1 MYRKE
6 EIQSIKRL
14 IHFDRI
20 NEEIKDMTF
29 LPYAN
34 ALVASGQTGI
44 YLVDMGMFL
53 IHRLFPKIDRRYMYL
68 EHFLE
73 HLPLKVDPYRIDD
86 SRDNQRIEGLTS
98 RVRYDFDRI

>member
-1 MYRKE
+1 MKGMFRKE

-44 YLVDMGMFL
+44 YLVDMGQYFR
-53 IHRLFPKIDRRYMYL
+53 IFVKIL
-68 EHFLE
+68 NIL
-73 HLPLKVDPYRIDD
+73 
-86 SRDNQRIEGLTS
+86 SRTFTTESGSI
-98 RVRYDFDRI
+98 

>member
-1 MYRKE
+1 MEFFCNFFLKTKKAREHNKKVYQRMRGMYRKE

-53 IHRLFPKIDRRYMYL
+53 IFFPQNR
-68 EHFLE
+68 
-73 HLPLKVDPYRIDD
+73 
-86 SRDNQRIEGLTS
+86 
-98 RVRYDFDRI
+98 

>member
-1 MYRKE
+1 MKGMFRKE

-44 YLVDMGMFL
+44 YLVDMGQYFRIFVKIL
-53 IHRLFPKIDRRYMYL
+53 NILFRTFTAESGSI
-68 EHFLE
+68 
-73 HLPLKVDPYRIDD
+73 
-86 SRDNQRIEGLTS
+86 
-98 RVRYDFDRI
+98 

>member
-1 MYRKE
+1 MKGMFRKE

-44 YLVDMGMFL
+44 YLVDMGQYFC
-53 IHRLFPKIDRRYMYL
+53 IFFSNL
-68 EHFLE
+68 EYFIQNIYH
-73 HLPLKVDPYRIDD
+73 
-86 SRDNQRIEGLTS
+86 
-98 RVRYDFDRI
+98 

>member
-1 MYRKE
+1 LKTEKAREHNKKVYQRMKGMFRKE

-44 YLVDMGMFL
+44 YLVDMG
-53 IHRLFPKIDRRYMYL
+53 K
-68 EHFLE
+68 
-73 HLPLKVDPYRIDD
+73 
-86 SRDNQRIEGLTS
+86 N
-98 RVRYDFDRI
+98 

>member
-1 MYRKE
+1 MKGMFRKE

-44 YLVDMGMFL
+44 YLVDMGQYFRIFVKIL
-53 IHRLFPKIDRRYMYL
+53 NILFRTFTTESGSI
-68 EHFLE
+68 
-73 HLPLKVDPYRIDD
+73 
-86 SRDNQRIEGLTS
+86 
-98 RVRYDFDRI
+98 

>member
-1 MYRKE
+1 MRGMYRKE

-44 YLVDMGMFL
+44 YLVDMGMFS
-53 IHRLFPKIDRRYMYL
+53 PKIDKTYF

-98 RVRYDFDRI
+98 RVRYDFNRTG

>member
-1 MYRKE
+1 MRGMYRKE

-20 NEEIKDMTF
+20 NEEIKEMTF

-44 YLVDMGMFL
+44 YLVDMGKFFIFL
-53 IHRLFPKIDRRYMYL
+53 LGI
-68 EHFLE
+68 EHFFRTFATE
-73 HLPLKVDPYRIDD
+73 SGSIQ
-86 SRDNQRIEGLTS
+86 N
-98 RVRYDFDRI
+98 